1 VERETGNGGST
12 VLLENRVAVITGSAS
27 GMGKAMALKF
37 AGEGC
42 NIVVNDIQL
51 EKAQEVAE
59 TIKAGGRDAVAVK
72 ADVSDSDDIKSLI
85 KQAVEK
91 FGKIDILVT
100 NAGAAGGADLEHS
113 DEDEW
118 DRVLT
123 MNLKGAFLL
132 CKSAVPYMKKQ
143 RYGKIVM
150 LSSMGAVRP
159 SISVLAYHA
168 AKSGIIGLMK
178 NLSFEL
184 APFGIYVNCIVPGP
198 IETPFWDPLSVGMSE
213 ENKQAFF
220 TELGKKEVPLGRMGK
235 PEDIAGPALF
245 FASELS
251 SYVTGQVMC
260 VAGGQPGITQEMT
273 FISSPESQ
281 EFGNL

>member
-1 VERETGNGGST
+1 M
-12 VLLENRVAVITGSAS
+12 LLENRVALITGSAS

-42 NIVVNDIQL
+42 NIVVNDIRID
-51 EKAQEVAE
+51 KAQEVVDAV
-59 TIKAGGRDAVAVK
+59 KSCGRDAIAVK
-72 ADVSDSDDIKSLI
+72 ADVSNSEEIKSLI
-85 KQAVEK
+85 GQAVEK

-118 DRVLT
+118 DKVLAL
-123 MNLKGAFLL
+123 NLKGAFML
-132 CKSAVPYMKKQ
+132 CKSAVPHMKKQ
-143 RYGKIVM
+143 RYGKIIM

-178 NLSFEL
+178 NLAFEL

-198 IETPFWDPLSVGMSE
+198 IETPFWDPLSAGMSE
-213 ENKQAFF
+213 EKKHTFF
-220 TELGKKEVPLGRMGK
+220 AELGRKEVPLGRMGQ
-235 PEDIAGPALF
+235 PEEIAGPALF

-251 SYVTGQVMC
+251 SYVTGQVLC

-273 FISSPESQ
+273 FISAPESQ
-281 EFGNL
+281 DFGKQT

>member
-1 VERETGNGGST
+1 L
-12 VLLENRVAVITGSAS
+12 LLENRVAVITGSAN

-37 AGEGC
+37 AHEGC
-42 NIVVNDIQL
+42 NIVVNDIQI

-59 TIKAGGRDAVAVK
+59 TIQAGGRDAIAVR
-72 ADVSDSDDIKSLI
+72 ADVSNSEDIKSLI
-85 KQAVEK
+85 NQAVEK
-91 FGKIDILVT
+91 FGHIDILVT

-118 DRVLT
+118 DKVLAL
-123 MNLKGAFLL
+123 NLKGAFML
-132 CKSAVPYMKKQ
+132 CKATVPHMKKQ
-143 RYGKIVM
+143 RYGKIIM

-178 NLSFEL
+178 NLAFEL

-213 ENKQAFF
+213 EKKQAFF
-220 TELGKKEVPLGRMGK
+220 AALGKKEVPLGRMGQ
-235 PEDIAGPALF
+235 PEEIAGPALF

-251 SYVTGQVMC
+251 SYVTGQVLC
-260 VAGGQPGITQEMT
+260 VAGGQPGITQNMT
-273 FISSPESQ
+273 FISSPES
-281 EFGNL
+281 EDFGK

>member
-1 VERETGNGGST
+1 M
-12 VLLENRVAVITGSAS
+12 LLENRVAVITGSAS
-27 GMGKAMALKF
+27 GMGKAMAFKF

-51 EKAQEVAE
+51 DKAREVAE
-59 TIKAGGRDAVAVK
+59 AIKAAGRDSIAVK
-72 ADVSDSDDIKSLI
+72 ADVSNSEDIKILI
-85 KQAVEK
+85 SQAVEK

-113 DEDEW
+113 DENEW
-118 DRVLT
+118 DRVLAL
-123 MNLKGAFLL
+123 NLKGAFML
-132 CKSAVPYMKKQ
+132 CKAAVPHMKKQ
-143 RYGKIVM
+143 RYGKIIM

-178 NLSFEL
+178 NLAFEL

-198 IETPFWDPLSVGMSE
+198 IETPFWDPLSAGMSE
-213 ENKQAFF
+213 EKKQAFF
-220 TELGKKEVPLGRMGK
+220 TALAKKEVPLGRMGK
-235 PEDIAGPALF
+235 PEDVAGPALF

-260 VAGGQPGITQEMT
+260 VAGGQPGITMDMT
-273 FISSPESQ
+273 FISAPESG
-281 EFGNL
+281 EFGKQK

>member
-1 VERETGNGGST
+1 
-12 VLLENRVAVITGSAS
+12 VLLENRVALITGSAS
-27 GMGKAMALKF
+27 GMGKATALKF
-37 AGEGC
+37 AGQGC
-42 NIVVNDIQL
+42 NIVVNDIHL

-59 TIKAGGRDAVAVK
+59 QIQESGREAIAVK

-85 KQAVEK
+85 NQAVEK
-91 FGKIDILVT
+91 FGKIDILIT

-118 DRVLT
+118 DRVLAL
-123 MNLKGAFLL
+123 NLKGAFML
-132 CKSAVPYMKKQ
+132 CKATVPHMKKQ
-143 RYGKIVM
+143 HYGKIIM

-178 NLSFEL
+178 NLAFEL
-184 APFGIYVNCIVPGP
+184 APFGIHVNCIVPGP

-213 ENKQAFF
+213 EKKQAFF
-220 TELGKKEVPLGRMGK
+220 AALAKKEVPLGRMGK

-260 VAGGQPGITQEMT
+260 VAGGQPGITQDMT

-281 EFGNL
+281 GFGNL